1 MSEMEVLK
9 AEHPVHVITYF
20 VDNEPQKTTDPS
32 LTVGQILK
40 NAGLDPSSHYLIELR
55 GNQQIEYK
63 DINQTIRVHENEKF
77 ISIFHGP
84 TPLS

>member
-1 MSEMEVLK
+1 MTEIEVLK
-9 AEHPVHVITYF
+9 AEHHTHTITYF
-20 VDNEPQKTTDPS
+20 VDNEPQKTTDPN

-55 GNQQIEYK
+55 GHQQIEYK
-63 DINQTIRVHENEKF
+63 DINETIRVHENEKF

>member
-1 MSEMEVLK
+1 MSEIETQK
-9 AEHPVHVITYF
+9 AEHSVHTITYF
-20 VDNEPQKTTDPS
+20 VDNEAQRTEDPA

-55 GNQQIEYK
+55 GDHQIEYK
-63 DINQTIRVHENEKF
+63 DINQTIRVHEKEKF
-77 ISIFHGP
+77 ISVLHGP